1 MLDRVNRIWRA
12 YPSKFW
18 VVAVTTFIDVIGATL
33 IFPFFALYI
42 TQRFAVGM
50 TQAGLLLGTFSMA
63 SLLGNM
69 LGGAIADRFGRRRL
83 VLFGLVFSALS
94 AISMGLV
101 DNLASFFV
109 LAVIVGLLADM
120 AGPARQAMIADI
132 LPEEKRTE
140 GFGLLRV
147 VANLSWIIGPSIGGF
162 VASRSYLLLFI
173 LDAIASLLTAAI
185 VFKLLPETKPP
196 TPQGQARES
205 LAQTFVGYHRVLK
218 DRSYL
223 GFLVVSMLMVT
234 VYQQLYS
241 TLSVYLRDVH
251 DVPTQ
256 GYGFLLSMNAVV
268 VVLFQIALTHRI
280 KHLAPMLMMAAGTG
294 LYLVGFSMF
303 GIFATYALFIAA
315 MLLITFGE
323 MIVVPV
329 GQTLAARF
337 APAEMRGRYMAFYG
351 LSFTIPQ
358 IIGPMAAGLIMDYA
372 DPRWVW
378 YIGGLLC
385 AIAVVGFY
393 TLHIRSGSRIAA
405 EPVEQVASNEPR
417 TAMTS

>member
-1 MLDRVNRIWRA
+1 MLNRIKHTWQE

-18 VVAVTTFIDVIGATL
+18 VVVATTFIDVIGATL

-42 TQRFAVGM
+42 TQRFNVGM
-50 TQAGLLLGTFSMA
+50 TQAGLLLGTFSIA
-63 SLLGNM
+63 SLVGSM
-69 LGGAIADRFGRRRL
+69 LGGAIADKFGRRRM

-94 AISMGLV
+94 AVSMGLV
-101 DNLASFFV
+101 DNLASFYV

-147 VANLSWIIGPSIGGF
+147 VANLSWIIGPTIGGF

-173 LDAIASLLTAAI
+173 LDAVASVITAAI
-185 VFKLLPETKPP
+185 VFRLLPETKP
-196 TPQGQARES
+196 QATEEQAKES
-205 LAQTFVGYHRVLK
+205 LAQTFVGYRRVLK
-218 DRSYL
+218 DGAYI
-223 GFLVVSMLMVT
+223 GFLIVSMLMAI

-251 DVPTQ
+251 GVPTQ

-268 VVLFQIALTHRI
+268 VVLVQITLTRRI
-280 KHLAPMLMMAAGTG
+280 KNLAPMLMMAAGTS
-294 LYLVGFSMF
+294 LYLVGFSMY
-303 GIFATYALFIAA
+303 GFASTYALFIVA

-337 APAEMRGRYMAFYG
+337 APADMRGRYMAFYG
-351 LSFTIPQ
+351 LSFTIPE
-358 IIGPMAAGLIMDYA
+358 IVGPTAAGLIMDNA

-378 YIGGLLC
+378 YIGGMLC
-385 AIAVVGFY
+385 AIAVAGFY
-393 TLHIRSGSRIAA
+393 ALHTRSGARVAVNPI
-405 EPVEQVASNEPR
+405 EQTVPIES
-417 TAMTS
+417 